1 MDVWAEGR
9 LAGRCAAV
17 VPVQVPL
24 RCQQAKGVGVGVV
37 GVAGVQG
44 LTEAHYCVWTDYGLR
59 SVSTGC
65 RRCRVGR
72 VWQSERRSGRRAGDA
87 LECPA
92 GRAGRAGG
100 WVSTDGK
107 AAAVWCLSC
116 ACERRAKCQCL
127 CCACAVPGRSAELWY
142 ERTATGSCREPE
154 PEPDLRPHSA
164 RPRPRPRRRSRAPRW
179 PRERAAAAASIHL
192 ASPHQRPYL
201 HHHQCKHHH
210 HHQQRKHQ
218 QHRQRKHHHHHQ
230 RKHQQHRQRKHHHH
244 HHTAAPT
251 MATEAPLP
259 VEAAAHDAPPQPEPA
274 ADTAPKPVKR
284 SWR

>member
-1 MDVWAEGR
+1 MDRWAEGR

-24 RCQQAKGVGVGVV
+24 RCQQATGVGVG
-37 GVAGVQG
+37 GRGGRGGRSGSYGSA
-44 LTEAHYCVWTDYGLR
+44 LWTDYGLR

-72 VWQSERRSGRRAGDA
+72 VWQSERRSGRRA
-87 LECPA
+87 A
-92 GRAGRAGG
+92 GRRCARMSSGQGERASVEGREGSSG
-100 WVSTDGK
+100 VVSLLCVREEGK
-107 AAAVWCLSC
+107 VPVPVLCLEGALSY
-116 ACERRAKCQCL
+116 
-127 CCACAVPGRSAELWY
+127 GTGY

-201 HHHQCKHHH
+201 HHHHQCKHHH
-210 HHQQRKHQ
+210 QRKHQ
-218 QHRQRKHHHHHQ
+218 QHRQ

-244 HHTAAPT
+244 HHHHTAAPT
-251 MATEAPLP
+251 MATETPLP
-259 VEAAAHDAPPQPEPA
+259 IEAAALDAPPQPEPA
-274 ADTAPKPVKR
+274 ADTAPKPAKR